1 MNILARRL
9 LAPSRIACVLL
20 GFAALLANCSDG
32 AGLPEFPIYPPTAP
46 FLEEQDQ
53 RKSRALAIA
62 EFQRRERL
70 KYGIKNQEENLA
82 AWLPIYNR
90 VENARKTKHLR
101 DEARR
106 EAFSLFQEQT
116 TAAWLPIQQR
126 IFVSRESRPQREA
139 MDLGQLRQFQEQTK
153 AQWLPHQMR
162 IFDLRESRE
171 QRELKALIKRRTEIG
186 FPPGTRLQKPDRTFE
201 PVP

>member
-1 MNILARRL
+1 MKIHARRL
-9 LAPSRIACVLL
+9 LAPSRIGCVLL

-32 AGLPEFPIYPPTAP
+32 AGLPEFPIYPPTEP

-90 VENARKTKHLR
+90 GENARQTKHLR

-106 EAFSLFQEQT
+106 QAFSRFQEQT

-126 IFVSRESRPQREA
+126 IFVSRQSRPQREA
-139 MDLGQLRQFQEQTK
+139 IDQGQSRQFQELTT

-162 IFDLRESRE
+162 VFEFRESRD
-171 QRELKALIKRRTEIG
+171 QREFEAMIKRRQEIG
-186 FPPGTRLQKPDRTFE
+186 FPSGTRLLKPDRTFE
-201 PVP
+201 SVP